1 MRRLGMRRG
10 GGVVRLVIAIVVAVV
25 ALRVMSAV
33 VGAVLG
39 LFGGLPLLLLIGWLV
54 WRLADGSLPAWQRR
68 VRARHGLVR
77 GDGLPPL
84 ERVQLAFW
92 QGVALVLKVFDRR
105 ENI

>member
-1 MRRLGMRRG
+1 MQRLGMRRG
-10 GGVVRLVIAIVVAVV
+10 GGVVRLVIAIVLAVV
-25 ALRVMSAV
+25 ALRV

-54 WRLADGSLPAWQRR
+54 WRLANGGLPAWQRR